1 MPANPLIELTAAEAR
16 DRIARG
22 DITAEAYTKAYI
34 DQIAARD
41 PEVEA
46 WVHFDADYA
55 LTQARALDKQRASGA
70 GIGALHGLPV
80 GIKDIIDTADMP
92 TQNGSALFKGNQ
104 PEKDATCVAVLR
116 AAGAVIMGKTVTT
129 ELANT
134 TPNKTKNPHNSAH
147 TPGGSSSG
155 SAAGVA
161 SRMMPLALGTQTGGS
176 VIRPGSFCGVHALK
190 PTLGLI
196 SRTGVTLQSHTLDTV
211 GVYGRSLAD
220 LALITD
226 ALSQYDSADPVSWA
240 HVRPNLGDTLAEGIK
255 SKPQLAFFRSPA
267 WDQADAA
274 ATVALEAFIDRLGS
288 AVAEVQIPALDGII
302 QHHAHVMGAENA
314 GYYGPMQERNPEAF
328 SPGLSARL
336 ELARKVSGG
345 DYVRSIAARDAL
357 YGKVAHV
364 LDSHAALITLSSTG
378 PAPKGLG
385 STGNAVFNGMWTYL
399 GVPCV
404 SLPLL
409 TVGSMPC
416 GVQLIG
422 KRRDE
427 GRLLATARWLE
438 ERVAGLGAA
447 R

>member
-1 MPANPLIELTAAEAR
+1 MSTSQLIELTAVEAR
-16 DRIARG
+16 DRMAKG
-22 DITAEAYTKAYI
+22 DITAEAYTQACL
-34 DQIAARD
+34 DQIAKRD
-41 PEVEA
+41 KDVEA
-46 WVHFDADYA
+46 WAWLDPA
-55 LTQARALDKQRASGA
+55 LALEQARRLDKQRASGA

-92 TQNGSALFKGNQ
+92 TQNGSPIFKGYQ
-104 PEKDATCVAVLR
+104 PAKDATCVAVLR

-134 TPNKTKNPHNSAH
+134 TPNKTKNPHNPAH

-161 SRMMPLALGTQTGGS
+161 ARMIPLALGTQTGGS
-176 VIRPGSFCGVHALK
+176 VIRPASFCGVHAMK

-196 SRTGVTLQSHTLDTV
+196 SRTGATLQSHTLDTI

-226 ALSQYDSADPVSWA
+226 ALSQYDPSDSVSYERG
-240 HVRPNLGDTLAEGIK
+240 RPNLANVLANGTGAR
-255 SKPQLAFFRSPA
+255 PRLGFFRSPA
-267 WDQADAA
+267 WEQAEPAA
-274 ATVALEAFIDRLGS
+274 REALEAFANRLGS
-288 AVAEVQIPALDGII
+288 AVTDAKIPELDGVM
-302 QHHAHVMGAENA
+302 QHHANVFGAENA
-314 GYYGPMQERNPEAF
+314 GYYGPLLERYPEGI
-328 SPGLSARL
+328 SPGLAERL
-336 ELARKVSGG
+336 RIAAKVTGG
-345 DYVRSIAARDAL
+345 DYVRSLAARDVL
-357 YGKVAHV
+357 YGAVERA
-364 LDSHAALITLSSTG
+364 LDSVSALITLPSCG

-385 STGNAVFNGMWTYL
+385 STGNPAFNSMWTYL

-404 SLPLL
+404 TLPLM
-409 TVGSMPC
+409 TVGGMPC

-427 GRLLATARWLE
+427 GRLLAVARWVE
-438 ERVAGLGAA
+438 EQVAEGVVM